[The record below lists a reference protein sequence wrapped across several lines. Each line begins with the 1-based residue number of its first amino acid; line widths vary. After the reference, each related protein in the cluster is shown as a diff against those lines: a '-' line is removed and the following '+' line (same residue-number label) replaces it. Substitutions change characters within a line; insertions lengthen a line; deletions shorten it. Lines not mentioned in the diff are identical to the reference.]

1 MTFDDRAIWQQLE
14 KYIDLGLHPI
24 PLIAKK
30 PCCPWKEFT
39 LTKKNMYQY
48 ANRNWGLRTERIN
61 DNLYFFVIDFDHKEL
76 MGEFWGANTLPELTP
91 VVSTGRGFH
100 FYFTWNEPVK
110 TTHFKGMDI
119 IGNDAYVVA
128 PPSLHPNGKYYQFLT
143 PFNAVPPLMDVGK
156 IILPQK
162 MTFDKPVQ
170 STFDG
175 AGDISTNTFNDGDS
189 FMSGVDEGNR
199 HNTLVRYI
207 SILMRRY
214 FTEREAL
221 VRVLSWNEKNRPP
234 LPKNEV
240 ICTVHDCYNRW
251 GKEYKI

>member
-1 MTFDDRAIWQQLE
+1 MTLDNRAIWQQLE

-48 ANRNWGLRTERIN
+48 TNRNWGLRTERIN

-100 FYFTWNEPVK
+100 FYFSWTEPVK

-119 IGNDAYVVA
+119 IGNGYVVV
-128 PPSLHPNGKYYQFLT
+128 PPSLHACGKYYEFLT
-143 PFNAVPPLMDVGK
+143 PFNAVPPLMDAGK
-156 IILPQK
+156 IILPQQ
-162 MTFDKPVQ
+162 MTFDTPVQ

-175 AGDISTNTFNDGDS
+175 AGDININTVYDGDS

-199 HNTLVRYI
+199 HNTLVKYI

-214 FTEREAL
+214 FTEQEAL
-221 VRVLSWNEKNRPP
+221 VKALAWNEKNRPP
-234 LPKNEV
+234 LPKSEV
-240 ICTVHDCYNRW
+240 VFTVHDCYQRW